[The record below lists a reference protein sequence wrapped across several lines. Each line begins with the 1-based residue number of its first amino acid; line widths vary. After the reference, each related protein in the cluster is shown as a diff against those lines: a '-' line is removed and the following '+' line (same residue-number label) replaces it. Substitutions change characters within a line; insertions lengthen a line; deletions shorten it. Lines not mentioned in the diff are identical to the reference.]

1 MLYLFAANEYA
12 LVEKV
17 IRKTVDALL
26 PERNAFNYVRY
37 DMRETPFSEII
48 EDALSYAFD
57 SSVRVI
63 VIDHASVLTTSNEK
77 SINKDI
83 PDEQIDLLSRLSED
97 THLIFIARSSQINP
111 KHKIIKFIENNG
123 KITVEKDIDKNDWQR
138 FVRAYFAKEN
148 LPIDDEASSE
158 LLSRVTN
165 LGSFLQE
172 AEKLAIYGE
181 RVTLPLVE
189 ELVTPLLEENSFAL
203 VNAFISGDKAKTI
216 KIYQDFKVQNQEPV
230 AFIAQVGNQ
239 FRTYAQIYICHEEG
253 MTNEEIASFLK
264 IHPYRV
270 KLAMDQRRRTSL
282 EEVFNILLALADLDY
297 KIKSGQIDRFYG
309 FEMFLL
315 NY

>member
-148 LPIDDEASSE
+148 LPIDDEAASE

-297 KIKSGQIDRFYG
+297 IIKSGQIDRFYG

>member
-17 IRKTVDALL
+17 IRKTVDSLL
-26 PERNAFNYVRY
+26 PERNPFNYTRY
-37 DMRETPFSEII
+37 DLRQVPFKEIL
-48 EDALSYAFD
+48 EDAQTFGFGTST
-57 SSVRVI
+57 RVFI
-63 VIDHASVLTTSNEK
+63 LDHATMLTTSNEK
-77 SINKDI
+77 SVNK
-83 PDEQIDLLSRLSED
+83 EIDDAVLAELSNLHED
-97 THLIFIARSSQINP
+97 VHLIFIARSSQVNSRS
-111 KHKIIKFIENNG
+111 KLYKFIENNG
-123 KITVEKDIDKNDWQR
+123 KITIEKDIDKNDWQR
-138 FVRAYFAKEN
+138 FAYAYFDRYNIA
-148 LPIDDEASSE
+148 IDRDAINE
-158 LLSRVTN
+158 LLARVTN

-172 AEKLAIYGE
+172 AEKLAIYGGK
-181 RVTLPLVE
+181 VTLELVE

-203 VNAFISGDKAKTI
+203 VNAFIAGDKAKTL
-216 KIYQDFKVQNQEPV
+216 KIYQDFRVQNQEPV

-239 FRTYAQIYICHEEG
+239 FRTYAQIYIYHELG
-253 MTNEEIASFLK
+253 HTNEEIATNLS

-282 EEVFNILLALADLDY
+282 EQVFDILLALADLDH

>member
-17 IRKTVDALL
+17 IRKTVDTLL

-37 DMRETPFSEII
+37 DMRETLFSEIM
-48 EDALSYAFD
+48 EEALSYSFD

-63 VIDHASVLTTSNEK
+63 IIDHASVLTTSNEK

-97 THLIFIARSSQINP
+97 THLIFVARSSQINT

-148 LPIDDEASSE
+148 LPIDDAAAEE

-165 LGSFLQE
+165 LGAFLQE

-239 FRTYAQIYICHEEG
+239 FRTYAHIYICHEGG
-253 MTNEEIASFLK
+253 MTNDEIASFLK

>member
-111 KHKIIKFIENNG
+111 KHKIIKFIDNIG
-123 KITVEKDIDKNDWQR
+123 KLTVEKDIDNIDWLL
-138 FVRAYFAKEN
+138 FVRGYFAIEN
-148 LPIDDEASSE
+148 LPIDDEAASE

>member
-17 IRKTVDALL
+17 IRKTVDNLL
-26 PERNAFNYVRY
+26 LQRNAFNFVRY
-37 DMRETPFSEII
+37 DMRETPFNEIM
-48 EDALSYAFD
+48 EDALSYSFNTD
-57 SSVRVI
+57 VRVI
-63 VIDHASVLTTSNEK
+63 IVDHATVLTTSNEK
-77 SINKDI
+77 SINKEI
-83 PDEQIDLLSRLSED
+83 PDQDIEQLSLLSD
-97 THLIFIARSSQINP
+97 DVHLIFIARSSQINTN
-111 KHKIIKFIENNG
+111 HKLFKFIENNG

-138 FVRAYFAKEN
+138 FVYAYFDREN
-148 LPIDDEASSE
+148 LPIDREAAEE

-165 LGSFLQE
+165 LSSFLQE

-181 RVTLPLVE
+181 RVNLPLVE

-203 VNAFISGDKAKTI
+203 VNAFISGDKEKTI

-239 FRTYAQIYICHEEG
+239 FRTYAQIYICHELG
-253 MTNEEIASFLK
+253 MTNDAIAETLN
-264 IHPYRV
+264 IHKYRV
-270 KLAMDQRRRTSL
+270 KLAMDQRRKTSL
-282 EEVFNILLALADLDY
+282 DQVFNILRALSDLDY

>member
-148 LPIDDEASSE
+148 LPIDDEVASE

-253 MTNEEIASFLK
+253 MTNEEIAIFLK

>member
-12 LVEKV
+12 LIEKV
-17 IRKTVDALL
+17 IRKTVDSLI

-37 DMRETPFSEII
+37 DMREVPFSDIM
-48 EDALSYAFD
+48 EDALRFAFNSD
-57 SSVRVI
+57 RVI
-63 VIDHASVLTTSNEK
+63 IIDHASVLTTSNEK
-77 SINKDI
+77 SVNKDI
-83 PDEQIDLLSRLSED
+83 DDKDIDLLSRLDEN
-97 THLIFIARSSQINP
+97 THLIFIARSSNIKKN
-111 KHKIIKFIENNG
+111 HKIIKFIENNG
-123 KITVEKDIDKNDWQR
+123 KITIEKDIDKRDWQR

-148 LPIDDEASSE
+148 LPIDEDAANEM
-158 LLSRVTN
+158 LNRVDN

-181 RVTLPLVE
+181 PVTLPLVE

-253 MTNEEIASFLK
+253 LTNDEIATQLK

-270 KLAMDQRRRTSL
+270 KLAMDQRRKTSL
-282 EEVFNILLALADLDY
+282 EEVFNILLALSELDY